1 MGKKLFLVLV
11 ILICLAQSSC
21 TYNSDNNNT
30 YDACLEIVVDDNIF
44 CSGFFIDTSGHILTS
59 AHSFDDSYDNKD
71 IQISTNIKGKT
82 YKASLISID
91 YEKDIA
97 LLKSDIS
104 VSEYI
109 NLDFRNSKS
118 NKYAY
123 VVGNA
128 FGKGIVTTKV
138 KVINESIN
146 ICTETKSYQG
156 AIFDGEIELGFSG
169 APIFGEN
176 GNFLG
181 MVVGKGAKNNH
192 MYAVSLKEINTF
204 LKESL

>member
-109 NLDFRNSKS
+109 NLDFRNSK
-118 NKYAY
+118 
-123 VVGNA
+123 
-128 FGKGIVTTKV
+128 V